1 MFAFVVRARGEWIWD
16 DVPLIEQNWE
26 LVDPGGLRS
35 ILTHDLF
42 GGATGEAQPIYRPI
56 PMLLA
61 WLEAHAFGVALVP
74 MRLVNVL
81 LHAVNGSLLF
91 VYLRRRGLEE
101 VATQVGTAVFLMHP
115 SVTEPVMWLS
125 GSHDLLGVAF
135 TLGALLAA
143 PRWGLAAVFC
153 ALAFLSKELYAIA
166 PLLLLVE
173 RRFTGARSLLPF
185 LGTAAVLAL
194 RRALGIGTTG
204 DAVFGSVADHVRCFG
219 TMLVHYG
226 LQLATFSNGLTAAT
240 YAPISLG
247 AAALVVVAFVAAV
260 IALLRRRHPAG
271 VALAWFGLSLAPLVI
286 AVEVNHLLGNRYAYL
301 PLVAFAL
308 LVANAVAWLE
318 PKLTAGLVPIAAGV
332 AVLIGLVLALPTAGE
347 ASQWATALSLFGA
360 DVERAPNDPEALFH
374 YGNAVSRRQGCREAL
389 PLYERAVAADPKS
402 QRAWHNVAGCL
413 INEHRY
419 DEAVAAAE
427 RALALAPDD
436 SRAEYNL
443 GTALAQ
449 TDRKAESSAHLER
462 AKALRAAT
470 QVRKRAHP

>member
-1 MFAFVVRARGEWIWD
+1 
-16 DVPLIEQNWE
+16 
-26 LVDPGGLRS
+26 
-35 ILTHDLF
+35 
-42 GGATGEAQPIYRPI
+42 
-56 PMLLA
+56 
-61 WLEAHAFGVALVP
+61 
-74 MRLVNVL
+74 
-81 LHAVNGSLLF
+81 
-91 VYLRRRGLEE
+91 
-101 VATQVGTAVFLMHP
+101 
-115 SVTEPVMWLS
+115 
-125 GSHDLLGVAF
+125 
-135 TLGALLAA
+135 
-143 PRWGLAAVFC
+143 
-153 ALAFLSKELYAIA
+153 
-166 PLLLLVE
+166 
-173 RRFTGARSLLPF
+173 
-185 LGTAAVLAL
+185 
-194 RRALGIGTTG
+194 
-204 DAVFGSVADHVRCFG
+204 
-219 TMLVHYG
+219 MLVHYG